1 MITKISNQS
10 ACTFI
15 YSLLL
20 LNFYH
25 FLTVVLLFQGVGQYS
40 RSIKQVE
47 EDIQNGLKKVN
58 ELAGKNYKSDVLFL

>member
-1 MITKISNQS
+1 
-10 ACTFI
+10 
-15 YSLLL
+15 
-20 LNFYH
+20 
-25 FLTVVLLFQGVGQYS
+25 VVLLFQGVGQYS